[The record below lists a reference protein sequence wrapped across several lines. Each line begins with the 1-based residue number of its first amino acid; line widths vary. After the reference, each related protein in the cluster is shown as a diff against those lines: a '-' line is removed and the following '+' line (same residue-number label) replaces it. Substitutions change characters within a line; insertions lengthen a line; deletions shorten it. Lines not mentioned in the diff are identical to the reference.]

1 MPIPFRPFARLL
13 TRTLRTPP
21 VVYPPPA
28 ELVSPAPTTMQAG
41 TGVLITVNHYSA
53 PDLDSWWSAILISA
67 FYPAEIH
74 WVVTAVWTNSGW
86 RTGVTRWLFP
96 GGARLFGFTPMPA
109 MPPDPGEV
117 EQRAGSVRAVLKYA
131 RGSSYPV
138 IGLAPEGGDAPG
150 GVLGALPPGV
160 GRFIHLLSKYCPLVL
175 PAGVWT
181 ENGRIN
187 LRFGNPYHLT
197 ISDGLSSSERDIV
210 VGREV
215 MHQIA
220 LCLPER
226 LGGGY

>member
-28 ELVSPAPTTMQAG
+28 KLVTPAPGTMQPG

-53 PDLDSWWSAILISA
+53 PDFDSWWSAILISA

-86 RTGVTRWLFP
+86 RTGVSRWLFP
-96 GGARLFGFTPMPA
+96 RGAKLFGFTPMPA
-109 MPPDPGEV
+109 MPPDPHET
-117 EQRAGSVRAVLKYA
+117 EQRAASVRAVLKYV
-131 RGSSYPV
+131 RGTSHPV
-138 IGLAPEGGDAPG
+138 VGLAPEGADAPG
-150 GVLGALPPGV
+150 GVLGPLPPGV
-160 GRFIHLLSKYCPLVL
+160 GRFIHLLSPYCPLVQ
-175 PAGVWT
+175 PVGVWT
-181 ENGRIN
+181 EGGRIN
-187 LRFGNPYHLT
+187 LRFGNLYHLA
-197 ISDGLSSSERDIV
+197 IPDGLSVSERDLV
-210 VGREV
+210 VGRMV

-226 LGGGY
+226 LAGGY